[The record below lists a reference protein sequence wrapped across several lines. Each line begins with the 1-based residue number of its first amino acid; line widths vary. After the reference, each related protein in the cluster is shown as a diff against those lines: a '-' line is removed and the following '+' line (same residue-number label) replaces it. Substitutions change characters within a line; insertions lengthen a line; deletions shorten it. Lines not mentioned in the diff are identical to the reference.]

1 MPVGGRSEF
10 ADGTQSLHCY
20 LGPMKWIIASA
31 SALSAV
37 LIGLP
42 VVANARTIC
51 TVVEDV
57 ASGQVLISKGDCKRR
72 ITPASTFKIAI
83 SLMGYDAGVLTDAQ
97 APALAYDESY
107 GAWRADWKQTTDP
120 TSWMARSVIW
130 YSQQMTTALGEARFG
145 RYVRDFQ
152 YGNNDVSG
160 GLTRAWL
167 SSTLKISPLEQVG
180 FLRRMLRGDLPV
192 SRHAVEMTEQIT
204 ALPDPVARW
213 TIHGKTGSGAPRTAD
228 GAYDRAHE
236 FGWFVGWAANG
247 ERKVTFAHLVQA
259 ERTSDELSGVRAKR
273 EFLAAFPSL
282 LRQ

>member
-1 MPVGGRSEF
+1 MDRRRGQARWQMSRTSQVGGKP
-10 ADGTQSLHCY
+10 SLRWY
-20 LGPMKWIIASA
+20 LGPMRWIITLASA
-31 SALSAV
+31 MSAV

-42 VVANARTIC
+42 GFANARTIC
-51 TVVEDV
+51 TAVEDV
-57 ASGQVLISKGDCKRR
+57 ASGQVLISQGDCKRR
-72 ITPASTFKIAI
+72 VTPASTFKIAI

-97 APALAYDESY
+97 APARAYDESY

-120 TSWMARSVIW
+120 TSWMARSVVW
-130 YSQQMTTALGEARFG
+130 YSHQMTTALGEARFG

-204 ALPDPVARW
+204 ALPDPVAGW
-213 TIHGKTGSGAPRTAD
+213 TIHGRPDRALLAPPTAPMTAHMSSGGSSAGQRTAS
-228 GAYDRAHE
+228 ARSPSHI
-236 FGWFVGWAANG
+236 WCKLNV
-247 ERKVTFAHLVQA
+247 H
-259 ERTSDELSGVRAKR
+259 RTS
-273 EFLAAFPSL
+273 
-282 LRQ
+282 